1 MTQLRSVEQPAVMR
15 LIRDRRKKTHLSY
28 DRAGQLVPGRPI
40 SGTRWRQLE
49 DGYRTVK
56 GIGRIPESAPAVTLA
71 GMAYVVGATPA
82 ELHAE
87 GCHDA
92 ADDLVRLIEERARE
106 DGDTQA
112 EAARMVRAAPGL
124 SARQRDALARE
135 VAVSLH
141 RIREQGR

>member
-1 MTQLRSVEQPAVMR
+1 MR

-28 DRAGQLVPGRPI
+28 DRAGQLIPGRPI

-56 GIGRIPESAPAVTLA
+56 GVGRIPESAPAATLA

-82 ELHAE
+82 DLHAE
-87 GCHDA
+87 DCHEA
-92 ADDLVRLIEERARE
+92 AYELVQLIAEQARE

-112 EAARMVRAAPGL
+112 EAARMARTVRGL
-124 SARQRDALARE
+124 SMRQQRALEQEMAM
-135 VAVSLH
+135 SLR
-141 RIREQGR
+141 RIREQG